1 MGAGGLMISGGDAS
15 PSVSI
20 SPTASQVSAQ
30 LFCTHRRY
38 HEGQLTKRKE
48 LVVANVHLAE
58 AALKARRG
66 GCSAVWLSAVL
77 GHSAVVGLVQVVV
90 GVRGCVCGGVAASCV
105 DDRNLVALCTCDTPL
120 QLGLDRRLR
129 VLPFSVRNWSEPD
142 AVRVS
147 GEGGGRHRGC
157 PKCALPPELCV
168 ATCHACPSAEEQQSA
183 GRCDGGEGLA
193 CRRYPAAAAS
203 IAT

>member
-1 MGAGGLMISGGDAS
+1 MQQAAHLPGSASHCTKLYACLLPPPLLQGGC
-15 PSVSI
+15 
-20 SPTASQVSAQ
+20 QVPAE
-30 LFCTHRRY
+30 LCARGLRRY
-38 HEGQLTKRKE
+38 RRLRGQVRDGGARHHHCAAERRHLW
-48 LVVANVHLAE
+48 VAAPRP
-58 AALKARRG
+58 AAG
-66 GCSAVWLSAVL
+66 
-77 GHSAVVGLVQVVV
+77 
-90 GVRGCVCGGVAASCV
+90 VCGGVAASCV
-105 DDRNLVALCTCDTPL
+105 DDSNLVALCTCDTPL